1 LRFGAEFVTAW
12 SCVLCGHAISPRQ
25 GQTCSR
31 CGPRGIFDVLI
42 DYEKLE
48 RSGFRVPGGVGGDHW
63 RFGPLL
69 PIPDVEPPSL
79 RVGGTPLVPV
89 PALAAE
95 LGIGELWIKDE
106 SKNASG
112 SLKDRASSVAVAL
125 ARLSGASAVACAS
138 TGNAASSLAAFAAN
152 SGIRSYVF
160 VPATTPREKLLQLA
174 AFDATVLLADSYEQA
189 FELCEQ
195 AVAAFGWF
203 DRNAALDPRLVEG
216 KKTCGLEIGQELG
229 NRPPDWVSVAVGDG
243 CTIAGIWKGLNEA
256 ARFGSLGALP
266 RLLGTQASAAAPLAR
281 AFAAGTSDW
290 DCYGAPSLAGSIAV
304 SDPRNGAKALRAV
317 RESFGAFVEVDDEAM
332 LSAQRRL
339 GANGLFA
346 EPAAAAGIA
355 GILRCREE
363 GRLGPQDRVVHVLTG
378 GVPRGA
384 VAPDRLSRHPINVR
398 SLVEVADVVL
408 AARPGRRARESPAT
422 TSFGPNRRPI

>member
-1 LRFGAEFVTAW
+1 
-12 SCVLCGHAISPRQ
+12 
-25 GQTCSR
+25 
-31 CGPRGIFDVLI
+31 VLI
-42 DYEKLE
+42 DYERLE
-48 RSGFRVPGGVGGDHW
+48 RTGFRLPDGAGGDHW

-69 PIPDVEPPSL
+69 PFPDFEPPTL

-125 ARLSGASAVACAS
+125 ARVSSASAVACAS

-160 VPATTPREKLLQLA
+160 VPTTTPQEKLLQLA
-174 AFDATVLLADSYEQA
+174 AFDATVFLAGSYEQA

-216 KKTCGLEIGQELG
+216 KKTCGLEIGQAFAD
-229 NRPPDWVSVAVGDG
+229 RPPDWVSVAVGDG
-243 CTIAGIWKGLNEA
+243 CTIAGIWKGSNEA
-256 ARFGSLGALP
+256 ARFGSSGALP
-266 RLLGTQASAAAPLAR
+266 RLLATQASAAAPLAR

-290 DCYGAPSLAGSIAV
+290 DRYGAPSVAGSIAV
-304 SDPRNGAKALRAV
+304 ADPRNGAKALRAV

-332 LSAQRRL
+332 LWAQRRL
-339 GANGLFA
+339 RAQGLFA
-346 EPAAAAGIA
+346 EPAAAAGIG
-355 GILRCREE
+355 GIRRCREE
-363 GRLGPQDRVVHVLTG
+363 GRLGPHDRVVHVLTG
-378 GVPRGA
+378 GGPKPA
-384 VAPDRLSRHPINVR
+384 VAPDRVPRNPIHVR
-398 SLVEVADVVL
+398 CLADVADVVL
-408 AARPGRRARESPAT
+408 AARAPDGSAY
-422 TSFGPNRRPI
+422 TSRI

>member
-1 LRFGAEFVTAW
+1 M
-12 SCVLCGHAISPRQ
+12 ISP
-25 GQTCSR
+25 GEGPQTCSR
-31 CGPRGIFDVLI
+31 CGPRGTFDVLI

-48 RSGFRVPGGVGGDHW
+48 RTGFRVPGGAGGDHW

-79 RVGGTPLVPV
+79 PVGGTPLVPV

-125 ARLSGASAVACAS
+125 ARVAGASAVACAS

-160 VPATTPREKLLQLA
+160 VPATTPQEKLLQLA
-174 AFDATVLLADSYEQA
+174 AFDATVFLADSYEQA
-189 FELCEQ
+189 FDLCEQ

-216 KKTCGLEIGQELG
+216 KKTCGLEIGQELAD
-229 NRPPDWVSVAVGDG
+229 RPPDWVSVAVGDG

-256 ARFGSLGALP
+256 TRFGSLGSLP
-266 RLLGTQASAAAPLAR
+266 RLLATQASAAAPLAR
-281 AFAAGTSDW
+281 AFAAGMSGW
-290 DCYGAPSLAGSIAV
+290 ECHGAPSLAGSIAV

-317 RESFGAFVEVDDEAM
+317 RASFGAFVEVDDEAM
-332 LSAQRRL
+332 LSAQRQL
-339 GANGLFA
+339 GARGLFG
-346 EPAAAAGIA
+346 EPAAVAGIA
-355 GILRCREE
+355 GIRRCREE
-363 GRLGPQDRVVHVLTG
+363 GRLGPHDRVVHVMTG
-378 GVPRGA
+378 GGPKHA
-384 VAPDRLSRHPINVR
+384 VARDRVLQHPVQVGY
-398 SLVEVADVVL
+398 LGDVADVVL
-408 AARPGRRARESPAT
+408 AARAASAQ
-422 TSFGPNRRPI
+422 